1 MQEFIK
7 QLVFSESG
15 KLIPSRLTEK
25 FFQRHGLS
33 DFVNQSTSFYN
44 VLPFNKRVMLVLDG
58 KTEKLTCHQCGRDI
72 DINQQPANRKTFFKR
87 FCDSVCSGKSRLG
100 SKIIRSSDDQS
111 RINEKR
117 KQTMLDTYGTETNSQ
132 REDVKLIL
140 RNKVKARSQ
149 FDYSILQNKELLLN
163 LYQEHSSTSIA
174 DMIGC
179 DYSVVLSYLRSYGVD
194 IQNQHQKI
202 SNEQRIL
209 ANIVSIHYPVEMNS
223 KVGSIEVDIL
233 FGNNAIEYNGFPWH
247 LENFTS
253 GNRGKNYH
261 SNKTEIARLNGIK
274 LLHVFPHQ
282 MNDKFEIVKSII
294 FAKIGHVERLF
305 ARKCIIKEI
314 KTDDAK
320 DFLNTNH
327 INGYVGSTIKIGL
340 FFDNLL
346 VHVMTF
352 SKSRYR
358 SQDTF
363 EIIRSA
369 SKLNTRVI
377 GAVSKCVKYFL
388 TNFMNVGDSLMTY
401 ADLSISDGESYAKS
415 GMLLVDKTPP
425 NYFYVHRS
433 TNYTPES
440 RLKYQKH
447 KLTHMIGYCDTK
459 TEWEIMQEN
468 GFDRYWDCGSNVYRI
483 EK

>member
-7 QLVFSESG
+7 QLVFSETN
-15 KLIPSRLTEK
+15 KLIPSRLTEN
-25 FFQRHGLS
+25 FFQKHGL
-33 DFVNQSTSFYN
+33 VEYVKQSTSFY
-44 VLPFNKRVMLVLDG
+44 VDLAFNKRVMLVLDG
-58 KTEKLTCHQCGRDI
+58 ISEKLKCHQCGIDI
-72 DINQQPANRKTFFKR
+72 DPNHQPADRKTFFKR
-87 FCDSVCSGKSRLG
+87 FCGSVCSGKSRLG
-100 SKIIRSSDDQS
+100 SKIIRSSDEQN

-117 KQTMLDTYGTETNSQ
+117 KQTMLATYGVETNSQ
-132 REDVKLIL
+132 RETVKLIL
-140 RNKVKARSQ
+140 RDKVKARSK
-149 FDYSILQNKELLLN
+149 FDYSILQNKELLLS
-163 LYQEHSSTSIA
+163 LYQDHSSTSIA

-202 SNEQRIL
+202 SNEQRLL
-209 ANIVSIHYPVEMNS
+209 ADIVSTHYPVEMNA

-253 GNRGKNYH
+253 GNRGKWYH
-261 SNKTEIARLNGIK
+261 SNKTDITRSNGIK

-282 MNDKFEIVKSII
+282 MNDKFDIVKSII
-294 FAKIGHVERLF
+294 FAKIGHVDRIF
-305 ARKCIIKEI
+305 ARKCVIKEI
-314 KTDDAK
+314 DSDAAK
-320 DFLNTNH
+320 VFLNANH
-327 INGYVGSTIKIGL
+327 INGYVGSSIKIGL
-340 FFDNLL
+340 FFENLL

-358 SQDTF
+358 MQDTF

-377 GAVSKCVKYFL
+377 GAVSKCIKYFS
-388 TNFMNVGDSLMTY
+388 TNFMVAGDSLMTY
-401 ADLSISDGESYAKS
+401 ADLSISDGGSYAKS
-415 GMLLVDKTPP
+415 GMILVDKTPP

-433 TNYTPES
+433 NNYKPES

-447 KLTHMIGYCDTK
+447 KLTHMTGYCNTK
-459 TEWEIMQEN
+459 TEWEIMKEN
-468 GFDRYWDCGSNVYRI
+468 GFDRYWDCGNNVYRL